1 VYLGK
6 TLAFGIPAIMHVLK
20 KNKKI
25 GGGSKKVNPTCL
37 VLSPTRELAVQ
48 ISDVLREAGEP
59 CGLKSICV
67 YGGSSKGPQ
76 ISAIRSGVDIVIGT
90 PGRLRDLIESNVL
103 RLSDVSFVVSSRTS
117 FDYVI

>member
-1 VYLGK
+1 VFCVYLGK

-48 ISDVLREAGEP
+48 
-59 CGLKSICV
+59 V
-67 YGGSSKGPQ
+67 Y
-76 ISAIRSGVDIVIGT
+76 ILFLVHYDY
-90 PGRLRDLIESNVL
+90 NVKMKTYGQ
-103 RLSDVSFVVSSRTS
+103 VS
-117 FDYVI
+117 